1 MNLEEYGNQDCQASE
16 GFAKHVAEGDANG
29 CCCEQIF
36 SMKKGPQRPY
46 TMTPYG
52 FEFGIYYFI
61 LINSNNCI

>member
-36 SMKKGPQRPY
+36 SMKKDLGDPILWHP
-46 TMTPYG
+46 MG
-52 FEFGIYYFI
+52 LNLEFII
-61 LINSNNCI
+61 LY